1 MLLYLGIAL
10 FLSLVFPFQI
20 ALIIL
25 LIVLISLNI
34 IRAERRLRNAGVG
47 GIKGWYKSFSSSAFG
62 NGNSNDSGYNSL
74 KFRCMNCGNEHNK
87 IACPNCGSKAVKAG

>member
-10 FLSLVFPFQI
+10 FLYFVFPFQI
-20 ALIIL
+20 AVIIL
-25 LIVLISLNI
+25 LIVLFSLNI
-34 IRAERRLRNAGVG
+34 IRAERRLRKAGVG

-87 IACPNCGSKAVKAG
+87 IACPKCGSKAVKAS